1 MAGRQRANGEGSIRE
16 RYPGCWEGR
25 YTAGYDILT
34 GKRIQKGVFAK
45 TRKECAAKLARAI
58 QQDTGPYYRKGKGY
72 DSQPLSTW
80 IRLWFDSYTKPNLR
94 PSSADGYRSMIENH
108 IIPVL
113 VLPRWFGFIWSGLFG
128 MGRSDRRGAVT
139 VKKGIYLASVFLF
152 LILLLWLC
160 TVSLVGSTSSP
171 SMYAQ
176 F

>member
-80 IRLWFDSYTKPNLR
+80 IRLWFDSYC
-94 PSSADGYRSMIENH
+94 AMRSWANST
-108 IIPVL
+108 
-113 VLPRWFGFIWSGLFG
+113 FICPWTNCRKS
-128 MGRSDRRGAVT
+128 
-139 VKKGIYLASVFLF
+139 
-152 LILLLWLC
+152 
-160 TVSLVGSTSSP
+160 
-171 SMYAQ
+171 
-176 F
+176 

>member
-72 DSQPLSTW
+72 DSQPLSTFG
-80 IRLWFDSYTKPNLR
+80 L
-94 PSSADGYRSMIENH
+94 
-108 IIPVL
+108 IPTQSQIFAPAQQMV
-113 VLPRWFGFIWSGLFG
+113 I
-128 MGRSDRRGAVT
+128 GA
-139 VKKGIYLASVFLF
+139 
-152 LILLLWLC
+152 
-160 TVSLVGSTSSP
+160 
-171 SMYAQ
+171 
-176 F
+176 